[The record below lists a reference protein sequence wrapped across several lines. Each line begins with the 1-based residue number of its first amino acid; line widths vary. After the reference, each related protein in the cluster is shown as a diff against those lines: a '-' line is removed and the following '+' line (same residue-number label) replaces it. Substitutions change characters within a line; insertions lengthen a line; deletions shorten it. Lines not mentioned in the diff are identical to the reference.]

1 MSLSKDQGMLR
12 IDGNS
17 TTAVKA
23 LKDVETAGKSTAA
36 QTTTLNGTLQTMVS
50 KYGSLAASVGVVG
63 SAALIAKGAFDQFQT
78 AQKASADLFSQFGE
92 RGWEAAAAANR
103 ITDAA
108 DNMIKI
114 QSAASA
120 ANRLMYGDLKLTE
133 ETVQNLAKMAVDM
146 GRKFGK
152 SADEMMDSLS
162 NAIAGGDL
170 GALRQ
175 YGIIL
180 EESTA
185 NLKANKIAME
195 EHGRVAS
202 KTEKKNQKAAMI
214 AAEVDKRY
222 KDVII
227 TVGDVNEIEAKY
239 TNTKQ
244 KNLALVAKTMERTA
258 MSIQS
263 VKHAFADAKQ
273 EIIGLLNGMDKL
285 DERALVALRK
295 GLENAAWEASGI
307 VQEQL
312 GKNLTDRSWEGIAD
326 AMKRDAADLARTL
339 DTYRKHRAVTTEEE
353 AKQLQGQILDRE
365 RLAKQAE
372 DQVKATET
380 AIRLQKANLKEQG
393 SAQTKVMQERRKII
407 WEEIS
412 GLEKTLEQQK
422 KRSDMQKEILEK
434 QKDLVA
440 QYGLT
445 ESMSASD
452 RMLQNLFNYGQES
465 AAQLKVQQAL
475 ADNFVATIQKKG
487 KIEEADKK
495 TAAERITLLSQ
506 EWQQKERAI
515 QQLEM
520 EVEQTEDVVKK
531 KKVIGIEERARL
543 ERQKELLKNLKA
555 EQTEMSGLIGIL
567 QNIVSGIFQ
576 RQKAA
581 AAPTGLAPAWAA
593 EYQRIL
599 AVIKRGNADAV
610 AAIQR
615 EFGTT
620 DRGGIQK
627 ALKEKN
633 DAVLQLE
640 KKYQEDHRKL
650 QDEAYTRA
658 IAADKA
664 EIDEYEKDLKDYQE
678 ILGKRYDE
686 EKAAAEKLYGLKATE
701 LNERK
706 GQSESEKDDYS
717 ARLRIARDHYAKLEQ
732 LARERLASLQAQ
744 QAAVLAD
751 RNHSLE
757 QAKKAASD
765 VEAAEGEVNRIRKEA
780 AKEAA
785 SIEKAKADELKKIR
799 DDAKDQII
807 SWGQDVLRS
816 TSTQFYDAMTMSDSA
831 LKESM
836 MTRGEMLR
844 RGLKDTAA
852 NISKEAFLEAGM
864 ETARGLAAVATGNPK
879 AAAHFAAAAAFGA
892 ISGGALML
900 SRSINAPTD
909 AEIAKRK
916 ESKNADQTGSGG
928 SASVAGTSS
937 GGVTKVTNVY
947 FSSGVV
953 FGTDDQVVKTIR
965 RAEDEA
971 ERRGQT

>member
-1 MSLSKDQGMLR
+1 MLR

-543 ERQKELLKNLKA
+543 ERQKRAAQEPEGRADRDERPHRHFA
-555 EQTEMSGLIGIL
+555 EHRLRHLPAPEGGRGTHWPGPRLGGRVPAHSGGHQTG
-567 QNIVSGIFQ
+567 Q
-576 RQKAA
+576 RRRGGRD
-581 AAPTGLAPAWAA
+581 PTGV
-593 EYQRIL
+593 RH
-599 AVIKRGNADAV
+599 
-610 AAIQR
+610 
-615 EFGTT
+615 
-620 DRGGIQK
+620 DRPRRHPEG
-627 ALKEKN
+627 
-633 DAVLQLE
+633 
-640 KKYQEDHRKL
+640 
-650 QDEAYTRA
+650 
-658 IAADKA
+658 
-664 EIDEYEKDLKDYQE
+664 
-678 ILGKRYDE
+678 
-686 EKAAAEKLYGLKATE
+686 
-701 LNERK
+701 
-706 GQSESEKDDYS
+706 
-717 ARLRIARDHYAKLEQ
+717 
-732 LARERLASLQAQ
+732 
-744 QAAVLAD
+744 
-751 RNHSLE
+751 
-757 QAKKAASD
+757 
-765 VEAAEGEVNRIRKEA
+765 AEGEERRGPAAREEVPGGPQKTPGRGLHPRDRSRQGRDRRIRKGPEGLPGDSRQA
-780 AKEAA
+780 
-785 SIEKAKADELKKIR
+785 IR
-799 DDAKDQII
+799 
-807 SWGQDVLRS
+807 
-816 TSTQFYDAMTMSDSA
+816 
-831 LKESM
+831 
-836 MTRGEMLR
+836 RGEGRGREALR
-844 RGLKDTAA
+844 AQ
-852 NISKEAFLEAGM
+852 
-864 ETARGLAAVATGNPK
+864 GN
-879 AAAHFAAAAAFGA
+879 
-892 ISGGALML
+892 
-900 SRSINAPTD
+900 
-909 AEIAKRK
+909 
-916 ESKNADQTGSGG
+916 
-928 SASVAGTSS
+928 
-937 GGVTKVTNVY
+937 
-947 FSSGVV
+947 
-953 FGTDDQVVKTIR
+953 
-965 RAEDEA
+965 
-971 ERRGQT
+971 